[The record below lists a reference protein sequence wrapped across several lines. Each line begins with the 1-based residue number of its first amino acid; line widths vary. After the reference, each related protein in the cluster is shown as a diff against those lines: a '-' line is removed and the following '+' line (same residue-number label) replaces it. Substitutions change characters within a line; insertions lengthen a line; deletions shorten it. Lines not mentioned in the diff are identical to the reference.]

1 MNLKTLPKSFPLRLL
16 IIAATSGICQAQ
28 TDPLPSW
35 NDGETKAAIIEFVEA
50 VSTEG
55 SPDFV
60 PIPERVATFD
70 NDGTLWSEQPAY
82 FQLFYA
88 MDQIRDI
95 ADQHPEWQNTE
106 PFKSVLNND
115 MTGVM
120 ASGEEG
126 LIKIVMASH
135 SNISAEDFQDS
146 VRGWLESATH
156 PTTGLPY
163 EQMVYQ
169 PMLELLSYLR
179 ANDFKTF
186 IVSGGGID
194 FMRVFTEQVYGIP
207 PEQVIGS
214 TGDAKFEM
222 IDGVPVILK
231 EGEIAFVDD
240 KAGKPVGIYRHI
252 GRRPIFAAGNSDGDL
267 QMLQYTTIPRDA
279 EDTTPRMGI
288 IVRHTDAD
296 REWAYDR
303 DSKIGHLDQA
313 LDMADGQGWIVID
326 MAGDW
331 SQIYPSDSE

>member
-1 MNLKTLPKSFPLRLL
+1 MNLKTLPKSFPLSLL

-50 VSTEG
+50 VSTED

-88 MDQIRDI
+88 MDQIRDM